1 MIDEHIILVELG
13 FYSFNVTCGFN
24 TKTHFSKKEVLM
36 NWNFGNDWYNDQKV
50 QDKKVEQPFVE
61 CWKQTLP
68 NFWILLFA
76 FKLFAIHF
84 CRIEYNFDVIDLFI
98 FVIYDVQYVAI
109 AYGFKINWISI
120 FANHKWT
127 TRVLNALVFV
137 FLKIC

>member
-98 FVIYDVQYVAI
+98 FVIYDV
-109 AYGFKINWISI
+109 
-120 FANHKWT
+120 
-127 TRVLNALVFV
+127 
-137 FLKIC
+137 